1 MSARMTNPVFVLEG
15 LLPALQRASKA
26 AARSG
31 ALPETT
37 KLLVHTRVS
46 QINGCAVCVDM
57 HAEELRNLGEA
68 DQRLFTLA
76 TWRDAPYFT
85 DAERAALD
93 LAEYATRIADAA
105 GDPVP
110 DAVWDAA
117 AAHLDDQA
125 LAALVAEIALINAWN
140 RINVVTKQVAGF
152 HRQWGAQPAEAAA
165 PADAA
170 AAPAAR

>member
-1 MSARMTNPVFVLEG
+1 MSARMTNPAFVIDG
-15 LLPALQRASKA
+15 LVPALQRASTIA
-26 AARSG
+26 GRG
-31 ALPETT
+31 DHLPETT

-57 HAEELRNLGEA
+57 HAEELRNHGET
-68 DQRLFTLA
+68 DPRLFTLA

-93 LAEYATRIADAA
+93 LAESATRIADAA

-117 AAHLDDQA
+117 ATHYDEAA
-125 LAALVAEIALINAWN
+125 LATLVVEIALINAWN
-140 RINVVTKQVAGF
+140 RINVVTKQVAGI
-152 HRQWGAQPAEAAA
+152 HRQWGGQQTTETAGAAA
-165 PADAA
+165 
-170 AAPAAR
+170 